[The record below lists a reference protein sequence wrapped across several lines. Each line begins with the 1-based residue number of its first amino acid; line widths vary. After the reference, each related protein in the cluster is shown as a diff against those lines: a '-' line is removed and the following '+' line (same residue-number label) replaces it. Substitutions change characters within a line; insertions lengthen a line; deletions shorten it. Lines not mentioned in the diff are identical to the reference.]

1 MKNLGVF
8 ALTAAC
14 VALYGCSSTGA
25 NDHPF
30 RDAFTPGVSAETTVR
45 TWDENGNPHEKKVQ
59 NDPAFL
65 YDSERKKAS
74 E

>member
-1 MKNLGVF
+1 MKTSAILLFVSVLVLG
-8 ALTAAC
+8 C
-14 VALYGCSSTGA
+14 GCSSTGA

-45 TWDENGNPHEKKVQ
+45 TWDENGKPHEKKVQ
-59 NDPAFL
+59 NEPAFL
-65 YDSERKKAS
+65 YDAERKKAS

>member
-1 MKNLGVF
+1 MKISAILV
-8 ALTAAC
+8 LYAAC
-14 VALYGCSSTGA
+14 AALCGCSSTGV

-45 TWDENGNPHEKKVQ
+45 TWDENGKPHEKKVQ